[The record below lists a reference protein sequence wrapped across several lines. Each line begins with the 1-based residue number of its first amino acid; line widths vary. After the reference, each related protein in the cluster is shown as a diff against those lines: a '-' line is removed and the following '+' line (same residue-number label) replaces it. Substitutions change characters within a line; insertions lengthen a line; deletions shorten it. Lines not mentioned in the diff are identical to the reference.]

1 MTGETE
7 PRSDLQDLG
16 FGSRVTRDTKTRL
29 LNRDGTFNVS
39 RESLSVGSSLSP
51 YHYMLRI
58 SWTRFYVLVAAV
70 YILFNLTFAS
80 CYYLAGRSSL
90 TSSGQQDDGGRIL
103 DDFFFSVQ
111 TSTTIGYGRIAP
123 VGLAANTLA
132 SCEALLGLMGFALT
146 TSLLFARFSRPSA
159 KIIYSENAVVAP
171 YRKGR
176 ALMFRIA
183 NARESQL
190 IQVGVRVLLTMTE
203 NSAGKPKRR
212 FHPLSLERDEV
223 MFFPLTWTIVHPI
236 DERSPMHRMTEEE
249 FRRAEPEIL
258 ILLSGVDETFSQTV
272 HSRTSY
278 RGNEIIWGA
287 KFADVFGTSDD
298 GTLAVDLQKI
308 HAYDTVA
315 LPGSRAQA
323 VS

>member
-1 MTGETE
+1 MSGEKE
-7 PRSDLQDLG
+7 IRSDLRDLG
-16 FGSRVTRDTKTRL
+16 FGNRVTGDTKTRL

-39 RESLSVGSSLSP
+39 RENLSAGSSLSP
-51 YHYMLRI
+51 YHYLLQI
-58 SWTRFYVLVAAV
+58 SWTRFYVLVAAA
-70 YILFNLTFAS
+70 YIVFNLTFAS

-90 TSSGQQDDGGRIL
+90 TSGETEDDTARIL

-123 VGLAANTLA
+123 VGLAANILA

-146 TSLLFARFSRPSA
+146 TSLLFARFSRPNA
-159 KIIYSENAVVAP
+159 RIIYSHNAIVAP
-171 YRKGR
+171 YRKGQ

-190 IQVGVRVLLTMTE
+190 IQVGVRVLLTLTE
-203 NSAGKPKRR
+203 TAGGRVRRR
-212 FHPLSLERDEV
+212 FHPLILERDEV
-223 MFFPLTWTIVHPI
+223 MFFPLTWTVVHPI
-236 DERSPMHRMTEEE
+236 DERSPMHGISEEE
-249 FRRAEPEIL
+249 FRRAEPEVL

-287 KFADVFGTSDD
+287 KFADVFGTSDE
-298 GTLAVDLQKI
+298 GTLVVDLQKI
-308 HAYDTVA
+308 HEYDTVS
-315 LPGSRAQA
+315 LPESRRHP